1 MQKSWHPIFTVSLW
15 IVVGSGWLSSCA
27 QLAPKIYKPSSPKIE
42 KLAIDTTMTPKAQQ
56 LFYKQEPRIESKKI
70 FHKLCRKAGHNTEK
84 TILLGCFTSNGYEG
98 SIIIQSVTDPRLA
111 GMMEMVAAHEMLHAA
126 YQKLGNEERSQL
138 ASQLKRAAKQ
148 VKDEHLLAVLK
159 EYETGDQ
166 DLYVNELHSH
176 LGTSLA
182 NLGDPELEE
191 YYRQYFRDR
200 KQVVA
205 FSDRSRS
212 VLSEIESQVDQL
224 EPELNRLEVNLQE
237 EKDYI
242 QRTEDDLKASYRD
255 LERMKANL
263 GNLKQQAEASLS
275 RGDDRLVNDFEQARS
290 RFNAEVG
297 EFNWQ
302 AQQLQSRISQ
312 FNQQFEAYTQKVDF
326 YNELAATNRSILSSI
341 KLAPSEVKVQPV
353 AP

>member
-1 MQKSWHPIFTVSLW
+1 MRQSWHPIFTVSLW
-15 IVVGSGWLSSCA
+15 IMLGGGWLSSCV
-27 QLAPKIYKPSSPKIE
+27 QLTPKTYEPSSPKI
-42 KLAIDTTMTPKAQQ
+42 KQLAIDTTMTPKARQ
-56 LFYKQEPRIESKKI
+56 LFYQQEPRIEPKPT
-70 FHKLCRKAGHNTEK
+70 FHQLCRKTEHNTEK

-98 SIIIQSVTDPRLA
+98 NIIIQSVTDPRLA

-126 YQKLGNEERSQL
+126 YQKLSDKERSQL
-138 ASQLKRAAKQ
+138 APKLKRAVKQ
-148 VKDEHLLAVLK
+148 VKDKHLLAVLK
-159 EYETGDQ
+159 EYEAGDP
-166 DLYVNELHSH
+166 DIYVNELHSH

-182 NLGDPELEE
+182 DLDDPELEE

-205 FSDRSRS
+205 FAERSRS
-212 VLSEIESQVDQL
+212 VLSQIEFQVEQL
-224 EPELNRLEVNLQE
+224 EPELNTLEVNLKA

-242 QRTEDDLKASYRD
+242 QRAEDDLKSSYQN

-263 GNLKQQAEASLS
+263 AYLKQQAENSLS
-275 RGDDRLVNDFEQARS
+275 RGDASLVNEFEQERS

-302 AQQLQSRISQ
+302 VQQLQDRITK

-326 YNELAATNRSILSSI
+326 YNKLAATNRSILSAI
-341 KLAPSEVKVQPV
+341 KLDSSEVKVKPV
-353 AP
+353 GP